1 MRRTGAF
8 AGLALALALAAGPA
22 CADGAAPAD
31 GVASYL
37 LGLQL
42 RNGLGMPADAVLAR
56 RALDAAARAG
66 VPAAM
71 FTLAQMLAAGE
82 GGPRDEAAA
91 RGWIGR
97 AAELEYPEALQE
109 QALREPDPRRQ
120 AELMRAAAHALQHRA
135 HAHRGPGY

>member
-1 MRRTGAF
+1 MKR
-8 AGLALALALAAGPA
+8 AGTVAAIALALACGPA
-22 CADGAAPAD
+22 AADGPAPSA

-42 RNGLGMPADAVLAR
+42 RNGLGMPADTAAAR
-56 RALDAAARAG
+56 RRLDEAARAG

-82 GGPRDEAAA
+82 GGPPDEALA
-91 RGWIGR
+91 RTWIAR

-109 QALREPDPRRQ
+109 QALRETDPRRQ
-120 AELMRAAAHALQHRA
+120 AELLRAAAHALQHRA
-135 HAHRGPGY
+135 HENRGPGY